1 MYCYSFNFLGAIS
14 ANLMWIIEMKHALK
28 NLHDGVA
35 QLDVVCHITLH
46 SLDIVQLNS
55 PNITILCCLV
65 LAHSDI

>member
-1 MYCYSFNFLGAIS
+1 
-14 ANLMWIIEMKHALK
+14 MWIIEMKHALK